1 MAAVE
6 RDAVINFARPLAAKG
21 TFSRGIPDP
30 GICGWVHGAF
40 LFVFCGGEQSDR
52 GGDGNVDS
60 GDDGRPDDS
69 MAMAGQFG
77 SGCYHGW
84 LR

>member
-40 LFVFCGGEQSDR
+40 LFVFFAEGSKATGVVMATSIVAMMAVRMIRWQWQ
-52 GGDGNVDS
+52 DS
-60 GDDGRPDDS
+60 S
-69 MAMAGQFG
+69 AAAVIMAG
-77 SGCYHGW
+77 
-84 LR
+84 